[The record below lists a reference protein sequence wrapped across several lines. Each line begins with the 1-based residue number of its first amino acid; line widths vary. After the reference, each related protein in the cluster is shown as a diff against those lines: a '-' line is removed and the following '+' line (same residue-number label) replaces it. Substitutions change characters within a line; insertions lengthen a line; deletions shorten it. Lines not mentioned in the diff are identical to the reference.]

1 MIQITYEERDQII
14 DLIEKISYILL
25 KNDDFDFDG
34 PDVVFLSPNKN
45 IIPNPI
51 QDSLTLEYK
60 IQ

>member
-14 DLIEKISYILL
+14 DLLEKISYILL
-25 KNDDFDFDG
+25 KNDDFEG

-51 QDSLTLEYK
+51 QDSLKLEYK